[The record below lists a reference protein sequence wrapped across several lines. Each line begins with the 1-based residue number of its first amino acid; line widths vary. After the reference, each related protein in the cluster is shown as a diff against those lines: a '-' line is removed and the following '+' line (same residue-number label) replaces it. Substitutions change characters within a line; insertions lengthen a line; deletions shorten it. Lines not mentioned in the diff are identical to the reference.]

1 MVRPL
6 YVLAGGLSTIGC
18 RADIRQGERMSR
30 AIVTGGLIVI
40 LGIATSEVRVNGV
53 QEPSIGEPARLIQTV
68 LERMTREPPAYR
80 GDGGTRLKW
89 EWWDG
94 IWRSYLFEKHQLLEE
109 VTAGLPNEPRDEW
122 VYRNV
127 KVTFQDVFR
136 MPPQSDDKLAPIL
149 SYYVLLNQA
158 PSATFEGLALYGKDG
173 ELKGTITRKYTVS
186 TADYPMT
193 WSNAGTMAR
202 SRYLFVE
209 ALEYK
214 DAKSGKVDIAA
225 GNSSDAF
232 NLKWGDIKDRVVD
245 DMSES
250 MATER
255 RTRLRAAFAKG
266 LKESIPER

>member
-1 MVRPL
+1 
-6 YVLAGGLSTIGC
+6 
-18 RADIRQGERMSR
+18 MSR
-30 AIVTGGLIVI
+30 AIVTGGLIVV
-40 LGIATSEVRVNGV
+40 LGMTGSGLRARGA
-53 QEPSIGEPARLIQTV
+53 QDPSIEDPARLIQTV

-80 GDGGTRLKW
+80 GDAGGRLKW

-94 IWRSYLFEKHQLLEE
+94 ISRSYLFEKHQLLEE

-127 KVTFQDVFR
+127 KVTFQDIFR
-136 MPPQSDDKLAPIL
+136 MPPQSDDKLVPIL
-149 SYYVLLNQA
+149 SYYALLDRA
-158 PSATFEGLALYGKDG
+158 PSASFEGLALYGKDG
-173 ELKGTITRKYTVS
+173 ELKGTVTRKYTVS

-193 WSNAGTMAR
+193 WSNAGTMPR

-214 DAKSGKVDIAA
+214 DAKSGKTDIAA

-250 MATER
+250 MSTER
-255 RTRLRAAFAKG
+255 RKLLSAAFAKG
-266 LKESIPER
+266 LKESIPDR